1 MRLRRDAKKKKETE
15 DGHPLEDRTTF
26 FCDLYHDTP
35 RHTKTYAR
43 ASLPK
48 LSKTKKKEVV
58 LQ

>member
-1 MRLRRDAKKKKETE
+1 MRLRRDPKKKKETE

-35 RHTKTYAR
+35 RHTKTYAS

-48 LSKTKKKEVV
+48 LDRKTQKKR
-58 LQ
+58 

>member
-1 MRLRRDAKKKKETE
+1 LRLRRDAKKKKETE

-48 LSKTKKKEVV
+48 LSKTKKKR
-58 LQ
+58 

>member
-1 MRLRRDAKKKKETE
+1 LRTRRDAKKKKETE

-43 ASLPK
+43 ARLPK
-48 LSKTKKKEVV
+48 LDRKPKKKR
-58 LQ
+58 